1 MLIKALSNVVSTV
14 HSTIPFLLHVRSLS
28 GGVAL
33 RSNYEQASADPSK
46 CFVGY
51 RKFDLWKTLRKSNT
65 ILSEHGRVSF
75 QGTETAVCNAL
86 ALSEVLKRDGL
97 AVEKELKVSL
107 QNDGT
112 TEAEASAEV
121 VKKSPSVEILVT
133 LEKSPNF
140 EELREMCDNEY
151 VRMGKLEFE
160 ERERRR
166 SQRSLQTKA

>member
-1 MLIKALSNVVSTV
+1 MLIKALSNVASTV
-14 HSTIPFLLHVRSLS
+14 HAATPFLLHVRSLS

-51 RKFDLWKTLRKSNT
+51 KDFNLWRYLRISNT
-65 ILSEHGRVSF
+65 ILSEHGRISF
-75 QGTETAVCNAL
+75 LGTGKAVCNAL

-107 QNDGT
+107 KQDGT

-121 VKKSPSVEILVT
+121 VKMSPTVQILVT
-133 LEKSPNF
+133 LEKSPKF

-166 SQRSLQTKA
+166 SQRSLETKA